1 LDNFVVCFAEISM
14 CIQIQKE
21 DLRRVMDMLSVRQQH
36 ARTLLIYHRWDVDC
50 LFEVYVERGKAFMFA
65 QAGVSVDE
73 CRDSDSSVS
82 ALVMCE
88 ICMDDVPSDEA
99 TRMDCGHCF
108 CNTCECVYPIFSPT
122 PPFFFFF
129 QNFIGQK
136 IKLQLI
142 C

>member
-1 LDNFVVCFAEISM
+1 
-14 CIQIQKE
+14 E

-36 ARTLLIYHRWDVDC
+36 ARTLLIYHRWDVEN

-108 CNTCECVYPIFSPT
+108 CNTLSSELGSASACFYAL
-122 PPFFFFF
+122 
-129 QNFIGQK
+129 
-136 IKLQLI
+136 IKD
-142 C
+142 